1 MQNPATR
8 PLVKSL
14 MKVLSFLMGRRRKVV
29 PKAMRKKVLML
40 VLQMLDLTNPTEV
53 AIATY
58 MTKNLVHGR
67 GAADEFLLD
76 WADVELVE
84 VDGQGTLPCLR
95 EMTPNE
101 MSDNADGS
109 AEEHQA
115 SAVATTVE
123 VAAER
128 ASEAAQEAVTQLGA
142 AAATTGA
149 MAVAE
154 PLTMVELPMAKVIS
168 QAVARKRRREDA
180 SASALEVEQRLKGA
194 KIHRAVT
201 KKDRVQRGDVKPLHC
216 RKGCTGRIELHADG
230 TLDLEKAC
238 PVHMMLYSKEQQA
251 RRMRVHVTKLRGPV
265 FGDYELPF
273 DVPNGAMLVAW
284 DEEDAAGLRL
294 VVKPGVMVITRM
306 GGRLIRRSAPAL
318 HRRTRR

>member
-149 MAVAE
+149 EKHQRNPAMSSTRTCRGSPTARVPMLFSFPVALLALR
-154 PLTMVELPMAKVIS
+154 PTPPSIP
-168 QAVARKRRREDA
+168 
-180 SASALEVEQRLKGA
+180 SASLSR
-194 KIHRAVT
+194 RAV
-201 KKDRVQRGDVKPLHC
+201 
-216 RKGCTGRIELHADG
+216 
-230 TLDLEKAC
+230 
-238 PVHMMLYSKEQQA
+238 
-251 RRMRVHVTKLRGPV
+251 
-265 FGDYELPF
+265 LP
-273 DVPNGAMLVAW
+273 LVASGLV
-284 DEEDAAGLRL
+284 AIPAG
-294 VVKPGVMVITRM
+294 
-306 GGRLIRRSAPAL
+306 PAFAQDGKCG
-318 HRRTRR
+318 